1 MDELTRNRIILIGF
15 ILLFGNQFVV
25 VYTYLMAF
33 TNNGQTLVHINL
45 FGEQY
50 LDALVLVI
58 TMAVSC
64 IALVLLYQQHDR
76 LLQNKYRVSK

>member
-25 VYTYLMAF
+25 VYTYAMAF
-33 TNNGQTLVHINL
+33 TNEGQTLVHINL

-50 LDALVLVI
+50 IDALVLII
-58 TMAVSC
+58 TMVVSC
-64 IALVLLYQQHDR
+64 VGLVFLYQQHDH
-76 LLQNKYRVSK
+76 LLQQKIRTSK

>member
-1 MDELTRNRIILIGF
+1 MDELKRNRIILIGF

-33 TNNGQTLVHINL
+33 IHDGQTLVTINL

-58 TMAVSC
+58 TIVVSS
-64 IALVLLYQQHDR
+64 IAFVLLFQQHNR
-76 LLQNKYRVSK
+76 LLRKKFRLS

>member
-1 MDELTRNRIILIGF
+1 MNELTRNRIILIGF

-33 TNNGQTLVHINL
+33 ANNGQTLVHINL

-58 TMAVSC
+58 TLVVSC

-76 LLQNKYRVSK
+76 VLQEKYRIVK

>member
-33 TNNGQTLVHINL
+33 INDGEILVHINL

-58 TMAVSC
+58 IMAMSC
-64 IALVLLYQQHDR
+64 VALVLLYQQHDR
-76 LLQNKYRVSK
+76 LSQKKI

>member
-15 ILLFGNQFVV
+15 MLLFGNQFVV

-33 TNNGQTLVHINL
+33 VHDGQTLIHINL

-50 LDALVLVI
+50 LDALVLII
-58 TMAVSC
+58 TMSVSC
-64 IALVLLYQQHDR
+64 IALVFLYQQHDQ
-76 LLQNKYRVSK
+76 LLQKKYKIIK

>member
-25 VYTYLMAF
+25 VYTYLMALS
-33 TNNGQTLVHINL
+33 NNGQTLVHINL

-50 LDALVLVI
+50 LDALVILI
-58 TMAVSC
+58 TLIISC

-76 LLQNKYRVSK
+76 VLQKKFQSIK